1 MADEMAA
8 RIGAAVPVSRT
19 GAAVS
24 TEELRR
30 ACLDNIDFVFGPI
43 GRARA
48 VTSPESRENG
58 RQRAKAGVPLTAVMT
73 AYRVAA
79 RYLWDCLAGT
89 AARSSVPAEV
99 TLRAA
104 SEMWLVLDTFT
115 QEMAEGYR
123 EEITFQALGR
133 EQERSARVQALLD
146 GRLPEANMGDRAA
159 PPPVPPRAGVA

>member
-1 MADEMAA
+1 MRAA
-8 RIGAAVPVSRT
+8 GPVSRT
-19 GAAVS
+19 GGGVS
-24 TEELRR
+24 PAELRR
-30 ACLDNIDFVFGPI
+30 ACLANIDFVFGPI
-43 GRARA
+43 GRAPA

-89 AARSSVPAEV
+89 AARSSVPAAV

-115 QEMAEGYR
+115 PDLAHGYR
-123 EEITFQALGR
+123 EQIPSQYPRPHAAHTP
-133 EQERSARVQALLD
+133 
-146 GRLPEANMGDRAA
+146 LP
-159 PPPVPPRAGVA
+159 

>member
-1 MADEMAA
+1 
-8 RIGAAVPVSRT
+8 VPVYRT

-43 GRARA
+43 GRAPA

-79 RYLWDCLAGT
+79 RYLWDCLA
-89 AARSSVPAEV
+89 
-99 TLRAA
+99 
-104 SEMWLVLDTFT
+104 
-115 QEMAEGYR
+115 
-123 EEITFQALGR
+123 
-133 EQERSARVQALLD
+133 
-146 GRLPEANMGDRAA
+146 
-159 PPPVPPRAGVA
+159 